1 MNDTDVILIIIVRNV
16 LIVLN
21 EAIEPGRHLENEMD
35 QMPVWH
41 LAHYST

>member
-1 MNDTDVILIIIVRNV
+1 MNDTDVILIIIVRDV
-16 LIVLN
+16 LVVLN
-21 EAIEPGRHLENEMD
+21 ETTESPRHLENEMD